1 MNTKLLRQKILD
13 LAIRGKLTDQRKS
26 DGTAADLLK
35 EIAAESPS
43 LRPSKRGSNP
53 QQKEITPLDKSEAPF
68 EIPDN
73 WEWVKLGDFLDVRD
87 GTHDSPKYVEK
98 GYPFV
103 TSKNLVDGR
112 IDFSTCKQI
121 SKSDYDKF
129 NERSHVDDGD
139 ILYAMIGSIG
149 NAVLVKKD
157 RDFAIKNVALFKK
170 KNSQTNMGYVYYWL
184 CFIEKTLKGNAA
196 GGLQPF
202 ISLSMFREQA
212 FPLPP
217 LAEQQRI
224 VAKIEEAFAEIDA
237 VENNKELLKTHIKQ
251 TRQKI
256 LDLAIHGKLVPQD
269 ENDEPASV
277 LLEKILQ
284 EKAQTD
290 NKKSSKK
297 KKTDDIATSD
307 NRPYEKVTVD
317 GEPFEIPS
325 LWEWVKLGN
334 VCNPIKRGK
343 SPKYAEKSN
352 VLVFAQKCNQ
362 KNGPI
367 SLEKALYLDETTLS
381 KYPQDEFLQMG
392 DVVINST
399 GTGTLGRVGFFNEAL
414 PHDIKGIVPDSHVT
428 TIRSSVVNSRYLYYF
443 LKNRQPYLEENGEG
457 STNQKELKP
466 HTIYD
471 LEFPFPPLA
480 EQKRIVDK
488 IEEIFKSLDE
498 ISLHL
503 V

>member
-26 DGTAADLLK
+26 DGTARELLEQISASRQPERSTK
-35 EIAAESPS
+35 SAK
-43 LRPSKRGSNP
+43 SKDP
-53 QQKEITPLDKSEAPF
+53 TPIIPLNKSEAPF

-73 WEWVKLGDFLDVRD
+73 WEWVKLGDVIELISGQDF
-87 GTHDSPKYVEK
+87 PPEKYNDEK
-98 GYPFV
+98 KGLPYITGASNF
-103 TSKNLVDGR
+103 VDG
-112 IDFSTCKQI
+112 
-121 SKSDYDKF
+121 
-129 NERSHVDDGD
+129 HVLLNRWTEYPSVIAQKND
-139 ILYAMIGSIG
+139 ILLVCKGSGYGNYIYADF
-149 NAVLVKKD
+149 VKAHIA
-157 RDFAIKNVALFKK
+157 RQIMAIRIETESLR
-170 KNSQTNMGYVYYWL
+170 SYVYHFLGSQY
-184 CFIEKTLKGNAA
+184 EALKFQGN
-196 GGLQPF
+196 GLVPGIARNVVLDLQ
-202 ISLSMFREQA
+202 I
-212 FPLPP
+212 PLPP

-224 VAKIEEAFAEIDA
+224 VEKIEEVFAEIDA
-237 VENNKELLKTHIKQ
+237 VEKNKELLKTHIKQ

-284 EKAQTD
+284 EKAQSD
-290 NKKSSKK
+290 NKKSPKK
-297 KKTDDIATSD
+297 NKTTTPATSD

-317 GEPFEIPS
+317 VEPFEIPS

-362 KNGPI
+362 KNGSI

-443 LKNRQPYLEENGEG
+443 LKTRQPYLEENGEG

-488 IEEIFKSLDE
+488 VEELFKSLDE
-498 ISLHL
+498 ILLHL